1 MVLLHYLD
9 IPFPGYPVINAAID
23 VAAFF
28 CASVLSQASATFL

>member
-28 CASVLSQASATFL
+28 CALAYYRWATG

>member
-28 CASVLSQASATFL
+28 CVLAYYRWATG

>member
-23 VAAFF
+23 VAALF
-28 CASVLSQASATFL
+28 CARAYYRWATG